1 MTRYSDFVK
10 RYMKETGKNW
20 NCAVCDI
27 KKGGLYNEFKK
38 GENKQIKSDM
48 EMMGAEDRDAP
59 TKKIFIKRKR
69 LRVVGQ
75 KKVNTLEPSPI
86 PPPMALEPAD
96 PSTRINMALGSMP
109 ELLGAMIQD
118 FARPSKAYLAEKLR
132 RKKLIEDH
140 DRDRKIRKLRREWS
154 YLNSEKFTKKV
165 RLAMQKID
173 DEVALLVRPILKKE
187 LESGYFTQG
196 EYRYDAWAVQ
206 RTISFTYVT
215 KPNMFGFS
223 DDQYLVF
230 RDISQPGD
238 PVVESL
244 SYKQNIN
251 PYRVLY
257 EALGTRFYYRLGWS
271 VAGIRSPEQLMEF
284 FPNLFPAY
292 SP

>member
-20 NCAVCDI
+20 NCSVCDI

-59 TKKIFIKRKR
+59 AKKIFIKRKR

-75 KKVNTLEPSPI
+75 KKVKTLEPSPI

-96 PSTRINMALGSMP
+96 PNTRTNMALGSMP
-109 ELLGAMIQD
+109 EKL
-118 FARPSKAYLAEKLR
+118 RVEKL
-132 RKKLIEDH
+132 LEDH
-140 DRDRKIRKLRREWS
+140 DRDSKIRKLRREWS
-154 YLNSEKFTKKV
+154 SLNSQKYTNKV
-165 RLAMQKID
+165 RLSMQKID
-173 DEVALLVRPILKKE
+173 DEVERLVKPILKKE

-196 EYRYDAWAVQ
+196 EYRYDAYAVQ
-206 RTISFTYVT
+206 RKIAFTYVT
-215 KPNMFGFS
+215 KPSMFGP
-223 DDQYLVF
+223 DQYLVF
-230 RDISQPGD
+230 RDISQPSQ
-238 PVVESL
+238 PVVQEI
-244 SYKQNIN
+244 SYKQYIN
-251 PYRVLY
+251 PYKVLY
-257 EALGTRFYYRLGWS
+257 EALGTRFYYRLGWN

-284 FPNLFPAY
+284 VPNLFPDY